1 MNKTIINGIDFYNSF
16 KSGAEAVRNNKEF
29 LNKINV
35 FPVKDGDTGTNLAI
49 TMNSIVDEATVS
61 KDFDIVI
68 KSMSNS
74 AFENARGNSGII
86 FAGFINGFNNACGHL
101 KSLSIE
107 QFSNGVTRGVKEAYA
122 AVAIPVEGT
131 MLSVIRAWAEYIN
144 SNHNRHQTFDDLLDE
159 AYQTAVI
166 ALEDTPNVLEILK
179 KNKVVDSGAKGFVTF
194 LEGFSKL
201 ISDIIHPQETFKN
214 ERLATERHSSHILE
228 FENEKPQF
236 RFCTEVLLHESISR
250 KEEVERLIE
259 GLGDSEIV
267 TGNESRLKIHIHTDA
282 PDAVTKKLIEQGFKI
297 NKSKVDDM
305 LLQTE
310 IENGPKSRIAILTDS
325 IADLTEEQILSEQV
339 HVMSLSL
346 IADES
351 IYLDKVTATKE
362 NIETILEH
370 SKVYPTSSQLDVKQ
384 IKYKLE
390 WLMQHYEEV
399 IVISVAKALS
409 GTYSSFENAII
420 DLSEYR
426 DRIHLI
432 DSKLNSG
439 AQGLMVLEA
448 VKMANKGEHAQNII
462 RQINQEIPKTDIYV
476 SLDTFK
482 YAVKSGRVPNRIGN
496 VLMKLNAKPIMSLNK
511 EGFGTAFGLAFSRKS
526 IDHKILKHIK
536 KIAETEGIDR
546 YAIVHAGNLALAQAY
561 QMKLEEMLGK
571 SPVIVTHISAITT
584 IHAGIG
590 AVAVAIVRR

>member
-526 IDHKILKHIK
+526 I
-536 KIAETEGIDR
+536 EDR
-546 YAIVHAGNLALAQAY
+546 
-561 QMKLEEMLGK
+561 K
-571 SPVIVTHISAITT
+571 SVV
-584 IHAGIG
+584 
-590 AVAVAIVRR
+590 